1 MSQIKTIH
9 NPIGSLE
16 KFLDLLLLSLII
28 FMTLKGGTSGAC
40 AACKYQR
47 RRCAADCPLAPY
59 FPAEQPKLFQNVHRL
74 FGVRSIAKILENLDE
89 AQKPEAMKSIIFQSY
104 VRDRNPIH
112 GCLGITQ
119 QLQYMIWLAEEELK
133 AVNSQLQIYRNNTN
147 TGQYHKNA
155 HNQMIH
161 EIGEKQEY
169 VTSQLNLGMG
179 LTVNNNQNNI
189 APFFSPLPVFETQPE
204 QPQMSYSYSSSE
216 INNNGYSPPLYTDSC
231 KEILTTTTNNNMDA
245 SLAWGQ
251 NRFPYHHN
259 NEFSNQNEH
268 CDETNSNNGVVAVQS
283 QLVNLQMVSNQ
294 QDDVEYDEIHQFL
307 EIIDDKQSFPDTKV
321 AYVSSSGESLKE
333 RIDENGES
341 ELRSAATCFSL
352 TSVN

>member
-89 AQKPEAMKSIIFQSY
+89 SQKPEAMKSIIFQSY

-147 TGQYHKNA
+147 TGQYHQNA

-189 APFFSPLPVFETQPE
+189 TPFFSPLPVFETQPQ

-216 INNNGYSPPLYTDSC
+216 INNNGYSPLYTDSC
-231 KEILTTTTNNNMDA
+231 KEILTTTNNNNMD
-245 SLAWGQ
+245 AWGQ

-259 NEFSNQNEH
+259 NEISNQNEH
-268 CDETNSNNGVVAVQS
+268 CDETKSNNGVVAMQS

-294 QDDVEYDEIHQFL
+294 QDEVDDVEYDEIHQFL

-352 TSVN
+352 TNVN